1 MQRGRRV
8 GLTGGAVE
16 ASRST
21 RVRLNPDR
29 VSLDSV
35 SSLFT
40 FPNPVNE
47 VSARLVAG
55 GVLLLGLACLAFQQ
69 PWLMVVLAAGFVL
82 RVASG
87 PRFDPLGLLV
97 TRVIVPRLP
106 VAERLTAGPPKRFA
120 QSIGAVVT
128 IGASVLFY
136 GFDQAVGAYGLIV
149 MLVVFATLE
158 SVFGF
163 CVGCKVF
170 ALLMRAGVIPESVC
184 EECNDLSIRWR
195 RQGVIAGDSAH

>member
-1 MQRGRRV
+1 V
-8 GLTGGAVE
+8 K
-16 ASRST
+16 
-21 RVRLNPDR
+21 LNPDLT
-29 VSLDSV
+29 SLDCMASF
-35 SSLFT
+35 FT

-55 GVLLLGLACLAFQQ
+55 VVALMGLACLVLAQ

-106 VAERLTAGPPKRFA
+106 LAERPTAGPPKRFA
-120 QSIGAVVT
+120 QAIGAVFT
-128 IGASVLFY
+128 IAASTLFY
-136 GFDQAVGAYGLIV
+136 GFSEAGLAYGLIAV
-149 MLVVFATLE
+149 LVVFAALE
-158 SVFGF
+158 SALGL

-184 EECNDLSIRWR
+184 EECNDLSLHWLR
-195 RQGVIAGDSAH
+195 S